1 MPLNILINKSDK
13 HFFNISVM
21 PAMPG
26 ISANKPAFIKG
37 LEPQKVNEGG
47 TIKLAAQ
54 LPPDHGCKI
63 KWYELLNN

>member
-1 MPLNILINKSDK
+1 
-13 HFFNISVM
+13 M

-26 ISANKPAFIKG
+26 ISANKPHFIKG

-47 TIKLAAQ
+47 TITLKAE

-63 KWYELLNN
+63 KWYELKNN

>member
-1 MPLNILINKSDK
+1 
-13 HFFNISVM
+13 M

-26 ISANKPAFIKG
+26 MSGNKPYFIKG

-47 TIKLAAQ
+47 TIKLKAE

-63 KWYELLNN
+63 KW